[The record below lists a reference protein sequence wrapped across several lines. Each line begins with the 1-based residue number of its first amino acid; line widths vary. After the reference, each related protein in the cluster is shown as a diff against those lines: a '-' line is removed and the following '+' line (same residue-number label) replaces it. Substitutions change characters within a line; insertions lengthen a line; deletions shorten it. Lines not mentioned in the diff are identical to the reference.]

1 MSLAIEVIVLGLLV
15 GGVYAM
21 LSVGLTLIFGVM
33 RIIDFAYGD
42 CVVLGMYTTLL
53 ADEHVGL
60 SPYVMAVIVAPVFFV
75 LGAAVY
81 GMVLLPLARREN
93 AHLNQTIVTLGLSL
107 IVLNLLTM
115 KAGSTS
121 RILTTSI
128 TADSIQ
134 IGSIS
139 IRSAYAVAFGLAV
152 LVTLALWLWLRNTRA
167 GKGLRAVAQ
176 DRTAAELLGISPHR
190 SEMMSFGIGTAL
202 AAVAGA
208 MMIPFY
214 AVTPQAD
221 VPLALIAY
229 VTIVLGGLGS
239 VPGAIAGGLIIGLVE
254 SLTSFYIN
262 SELSTAFYLAVFVI
276 VLVVRPFGLFGS
288 RTWGVRAQ

>member
-1 MSLAIEVIVLGLLV
+1 MSLFIEVVIIGLLV

-42 CVVLGMYTTLL
+42 CVVLGMYGTLL
-53 ADEHVGL
+53 FHEHVAI
-60 SPYVMAVIVAPVFFV
+60 SPYLTALIIAPVFFV
-75 LGAAVY
+75 GGALVY
-81 GMVLLPLARREN
+81 GVVLLPLAKRED

-107 IVLNLLTM
+107 IVLNLLTLRS
-115 KAGSTS
+115 GSTS
-121 RILTTSI
+121 RVLTTALSTSSI
-128 TADSIQ
+128 E
-134 IGSIS
+134 IGAVS
-139 IRSAYAVAFGLAV
+139 IRVVYAVGFGLAV
-152 LVTLALWLWLRNTRA
+152 AITLALWMWLRYTRA

-202 AAVAGA
+202 AGVAGA
-208 MMIPFY
+208 VMIPFY
-214 AVTPQAD
+214 SVTPQAD

-239 VPGAIAGGLIIGLVE
+239 VPGAVVGGLIIGLVE
-254 SLTSFYIN
+254 SLTSYYVN
-262 SELSTAFYLAVFVI
+262 SELSTAFYLAVFVL
-276 VLVVRPFGLFGS
+276 VLIVRPNGLFGS
-288 RTWGVRAQ
+288 RAWGVRAQ

>member
-1 MSLAIEVIVLGLLV
+1 MSLLIEVVVLGLLI

-42 CVVLGMYTTLL
+42 CVVLGMYATLL
-53 ADEHVGL
+53 INEHIGL
-60 SPYVMAVIVAPVFFV
+60 NPYITALVIAPFFFV
-75 LGAAVY
+75 AGAAVY
-81 GMVLLPLARREN
+81 GMVLLPLAKREN
-93 AHLNQTIVTLGLSL
+93 AHLNQTIVTLGVSL

-121 RILTTSI
+121 RILSTGF
-128 TADSIQ
+128 TASAIN
-134 IGSIS
+134 IGSVS
-139 IRSAYAVAFGLAV
+139 IRDAYAVAFGLALVITGV
-152 LVTLALWLWLRNTRA
+152 LWFWLRHTRT

-176 DRTAAELLGISPHR
+176 DRTAAELLGISTRR
-190 SEMMSFGIGTAL
+190 SEMMTFGIGTAL
-202 AAVAGA
+202 AGIAGA
-208 MMIPFY
+208 VMIPFY

-239 VPGAIAGGLIIGLVE
+239 IPGAIVGGIIIGLVE
-254 SLTSFYIN
+254 SLTSYYIN
-262 SELSTAFYLAVFVI
+262 SELSTAFYLLVFVAI
-276 VLVVRPFGLFGS
+276 LVVRPFGLFGS
-288 RTWGVRAQ
+288 RSWGVQAR

>member
-1 MSLAIEVIVLGLLV
+1 MTLLIEVIVLGLLV

-33 RIIDFAYGD
+33 RIINFAYGD
-42 CVVLGMYTTLL
+42 FVVLGMYVTLL
-53 ADEHVGL
+53 ANEHLGIN
-60 SPYVMAVIVAPVFFV
+60 PYVMAVIVAPIFFV
-75 LGAAVY
+75 LGALVY
-81 GMVLLPLARREN
+81 GTVLLPLANREN
-93 AHLNQTIVTLGLSL
+93 SHLNQTIVTLGISL
-107 IVLNLLTM
+107 IILNLLTM

-121 RILTTSI
+121 RILSTSL
-128 TADSIQ
+128 TAASIR
-134 IGSIS
+134 IGSIT

-152 LVTLALWLWLRNTRA
+152 VVTVALWLWLRNTRA
-167 GKGLRAVAQ
+167 GKGVRAVAQ
-176 DRTAAELLGISPHR
+176 DRTAAELLGISTHR
-190 SEMMSFGIGTAL
+190 SEMMTFGIGTAL

-208 MMIPFY
+208 VMIPFY

-262 SELSTAFYLAVFVI
+262 NELSTAFYLGVFVL
-276 VLVVRPFGLFGS
+276 VLVIRPFGLFGS